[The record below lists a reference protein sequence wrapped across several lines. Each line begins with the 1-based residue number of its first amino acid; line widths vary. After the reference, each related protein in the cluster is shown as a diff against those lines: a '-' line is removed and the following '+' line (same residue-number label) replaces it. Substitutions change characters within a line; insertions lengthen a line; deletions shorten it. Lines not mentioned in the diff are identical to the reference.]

1 MTAITRWVLA
11 HKRAVVAFWVIV
23 TLVGGAAA
31 GPASKALKQKFSVP
45 GKEGWETNQ
54 QIAKLYKGT
63 GDNAA
68 PLVPVVKLP
77 AGTTAQ
83 AAKGDLLTLEH
94 RMAQALPGSRV
105 AGYGSTGD
113 KSFVSADGR
122 TVYAISYPVPD
133 PDQPFGDNP
142 KAEKKLRAALKGAT
156 IDGAPV
162 RLSGFDALTDQ
173 SGDSNGPGV
182 LVEALL
188 GGFGA

>member
-63 GDNAA
+63 GDNTA

-77 AGTTAQ
+77 ASSTAQ
-83 AAKGDLLTLEH
+83 SAKGDLLKLEQKMS
-94 RMAQALPGSRV
+94 RVLPGSRV
-105 AGYGSTGD
+105 AGSGSTGN
-113 KSFVSADGR
+113 KSFISADASWSS
-122 TVYAISYPVPD
+122 VFAYPLRD

-142 KAEKKLRAALKGAT
+142 KAE
-156 IDGAPV
+156 
-162 RLSGFDALTDQ
+162 
-173 SGDSNGPGV
+173 
-182 LVEALL
+182 
-188 GGFGA
+188 